1 MEVKAPFSK
10 QRIREWNKFGTIG
23 IIPGIG
29 PRHTTQIN
37 LINVT
42 PYLVI

>member
-1 MEVKAPFSK
+1 MEVIAPFSK
-10 QRIREWNKFGTIG
+10 QRIREWNKFGTVG

-29 PRHTTQIN
+29 PRYTTLTN
-37 LINVT
+37 AT